1 MTQSRDELFL
11 KLAIR
16 QGLLTQQDSREQLLR
31 YRTEGGARE
40 GIGAWLVS
48 EGIVS
53 PEHATVIRNAIAR
66 RAEGH
71 VDNTRKRV
79 PVRARGGG
87 SSAPPAQ
94 PVRRRSA
101 APRGV
106 KVTGTQQALYIGAGV
121 LTLVILIGLV
131 FTYQKKAARRTAGA
145 PASTNEQAAPEAGA
159 GSGSAA
165 TGAATAAAAAQ
176 PAAAAPT
183 WSAQELES
191 MALRVKA
198 AKDDALS
205 HVGDGRP
212 ALGVRRVEKEVEELG
227 GTLPPEIQTSVDE
240 TLQLLRDACA
250 TRYSELLPDLKAA
263 RADGA
268 DDDIADILLQIEE
281 TCGAEY
287 AEKARAA
294 N

>member
-1 MTQSRDELFL
+1 
-11 KLAIR
+11 
-16 QGLLTQQDSREQLLR
+16 
-31 YRTEGGARE
+31 
-40 GIGAWLVS
+40 
-48 EGIVS
+48 
-53 PEHATVIRNAIAR
+53 
-66 RAEGH
+66 
-71 VDNTRKRV
+71 
-79 PVRARGGG
+79 
-87 SSAPPAQ
+87 
-94 PVRRRSA
+94 
-101 APRGV
+101 V

-145 PASTNEQAAPEAGA
+145 PASTTEQAAPETGA

-165 TGAATAAAAAQ
+165 TGSATAAAQ
-176 PAAAAPT
+176 PAVAAPT
-183 WSAQELES
+183 WSPQELES